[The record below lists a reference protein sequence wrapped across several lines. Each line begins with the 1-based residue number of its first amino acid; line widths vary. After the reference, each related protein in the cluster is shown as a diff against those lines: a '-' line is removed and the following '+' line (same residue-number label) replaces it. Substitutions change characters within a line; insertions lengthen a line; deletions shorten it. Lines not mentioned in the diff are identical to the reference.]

1 MDTLEYYCTKRE
13 IEDLL
18 SCASKI
24 GYIKGLGDVGKISK
38 YISRNRA
45 YKVFTKAR
53 IRRWV
58 NEGLLLPK
66 YSGNGK
72 TSTIYYEY
80 LKIVELDMSD
90 EIKIRKPG
98 PCSRREPE

>member
-1 MDTLEYYCTKRE
+1 MDTLEYYSTRKE
-13 IEDLL
+13 IEELL

-24 GYIKGLGDVGKISK
+24 GYIKGLGDAGKISK

-45 YKVFTKAR
+45 YKVFTPAR

-66 YSGNGK
+66 YSGKGK

-80 LKIVELDMSD
+80 LKILELDMSD
-90 EIKIRKPG
+90 EIKIRKTR
-98 PCSRREPE
+98 PCRRESE